1 MIQYNPIKISP
12 SRPMSVDVANSLAA
26 TLREGNA
33 LARESKNELNA
44 VTMALPTAPTEEKY
58 KIDKLAELNN
68 QIENA
73 AMFGNMFFAQ
83 DEISAAAEE
92 ITKDPVINDS
102 IKSYQN
108 YNTWK
113 QSVQDRTDISQLTKN
128 RIIATNPYKST
139 LERTNPDNGQITQW
153 EFNGTSPVKDIAIGD
168 IFDAALKRLNEDY
181 IYSENFVFYDDA
193 GNPYDHYVP
202 GKTIM
207 MINKNTNTTTSLSQ
221 DKIKA
226 ALEAEIG
233 SNPEYRQA
241 IEQQRQNIN
250 WYKDQDDYNHQ
261 FDSFIEDGKVVDYN
275 TYIDRLVNP
284 LVNPVAYKQEKRTAE
299 WDATTVQM
307 NSGNGNKNNEDKD
320 DVSIDT
326 SGLNIKF
333 KGYNETYTNTLTTEV
348 AATKDALDNDIST
361 TLSRLGVNMS
371 NFTVNA
377 NNPNDIINHINA
389 NENLSPETKK
399 RAIDYV
405 NTKVN
410 FYQAQN
416 TAYNQML
423 DDASSE
429 GRVTKAFI
437 DSILNNKKI
446 NFDDPRFKDID
457 SETINKYGAIYAN
470 AIGGFYTNYE
480 RPGQTVSP
488 SNCSKSGVYFKSNK
502 DLNNFISLFGDKKY
516 MDEQGYKIV
525 EQDGYKIVYITN
537 KDSNLVYQFANKI
550 KEYTENYDDNI
561 YRYFETDNSLL
572 PDSNNKEKIVKQHYG
587 NNRKSDAYGDI
598 NMNSILRNFNKIKEA
613 SDKEFGSQEVIVTS
627 TISPTPDPIIDDR
640 YGAMRFGTEKYSEFK
655 GKLEQISD
663 RLEQGLRQAAP
674 LNMFNVQIG
683 DDETG
688 EYRDVERKEL
698 DKIQELIN
706 NPKSKIHIAYTTSMN
721 GVTPY
726 CTIMNEDGSEK
737 YNFTVTGWLEDDV
750 LKDLNQDIQY
760 TYIANNYA
768 YAGYD
773 MQIGISSNNQAIS
786 LRAENNNDDTF
797 SFYLVDNNGKEID
810 GIKLDSYDAATLK
823 RCYDALAPYIDKQ
836 YNGEGL
842 TQEDYDNIE
851 YVTNVFNYTL
861 ISNYAKNV
869 YGSNVKTE
877 KQIEDFLTKINATEE
892 DWLNVGGVSPVNAF
906 LGAIGLT
913 YSAQ

>member
-12 SRPMSVDVANSLAA
+12 SRPMSVDVANSLAT

-33 LARESKNELNA
+33 IARESKNELNV

-58 KIDKLAELNN
+58 KMDKLAKLNE
-68 QIENA
+68 QIEGA

-83 DEISAAAEE
+83 DEISAAAEQ

-113 QSVQDRTDISQLTKN
+113 QSIQDRTDIGQLTKN
-128 RIIATNPYKST
+128 RIIAENPYTST
-139 LERTNPDNGQITQW
+139 AERTNSDNGQITQW

-168 IFDAALKRLNEDY
+168 IFDAALKRINPDY
-181 IYSENFVFYDDA
+181 IYSEDFVFYDDA
-193 GNPYDHYVP
+193 GNSYKSYVP

-207 MINKNTNTTTSLSQ
+207 MINKNTNTTTRLSQ
-221 DKIKA
+221 EKVKE

-233 SNPEYRQA
+233 SNPDYRQA

-250 WYKDQDDYNHQ
+250 WYKDQSDYNHQ

-299 WDATTVQM
+299 YDATTIQM
-307 NSGNGNKNNEDKD
+307 NSGNGNKNNGDSND
-320 DVSIDT
+320 DSIDVSGPGIA
-326 SGLNIKF
+326 F

-348 AATKDALDNDIST
+348 AATKDALDNDISA

-371 NFTVNA
+371 DFTVNA
-377 NNPNDIINHINA
+377 NNPDDIINHINA
-389 NENLSPETKK
+389 NENLSPETKR

-405 NTKVN
+405 NTAVN
-410 FYQAQN
+410 YYQAQN
-416 TAYNQML
+416 AQYTQML

-429 GRVTKAFI
+429 GRVTKVFT

-488 SNCSKSGVYFKSNK
+488 NNCSKSGVYFKSNK

-516 MDEQGYKIV
+516 MEGQGYKIV
-525 EQDGYKIVYITN
+525 EQDGYKVVYITN

-561 YRYFETDNSLL
+561 YRYFETDSSLL
-572 PDSNNKEKIVKQHYG
+572 PDSHNKEKTVKQHYG

-627 TISPTPDPIIDDR
+627 KISTTPDPILDDR
-640 YGAMRFGTEKYSEFK
+640 YGAMRFGAEKYTEFK
-655 GKLEQISD
+655 GKLEQISN
-663 RLEQGLRQAAP
+663 RLEQGLRQAP
-674 LNMFNVQIG
+674 TLNMFDVRIG

-688 EYRDVERKEL
+688 EYRDIERKEL
-698 DKIQELIN
+698 DKIQTLIN

-726 CTIMNEDGSEK
+726 CTVTNEDGSEK
-737 YNFTVTGWLEDDV
+737 YNFTVNGWLEDDV
-750 LKDLNQDIQY
+750 LKELNKDIQY

-773 MQIGISSNNQAIS
+773 MQIGLSSNNQAIS

-797 SFYLVDNNGKEID
+797 SFRLVDNNGKAID

-823 RCYDALAPYIDKQ
+823 RCYDALSPYIDKQ
-836 YNGEGL
+836 YTTGL
-842 TQEDYDNIE
+842 SQEDYDNIE
-851 YVTNVFNYTL
+851 YYTKVFNYTL
-861 ISNYAKNV
+861 ISNYAKNA
-869 YGSNVKTE
+869 YGLDVKTE
-877 KQIEDFLTKINATEE
+877 EQIKNFLTKIHASEE
-892 DWLNVGGVSPVNAF
+892 NWLNVGGVSPVNAF